1 MVDGEKS
8 PDNYIISKISIG
20 AIIKNPELLKLVP
33 CHLKNKEMCQNIA
46 KKLPFVI
53 RYVSDW
59 YKTQEMCD
67 QVILENGGTLMFVP
81 YCYKN

>member
-53 RYVSDW
+53 RYVSD
-59 YKTQEMCD
+59 
-67 QVILENGGTLMFVP
+67 
-81 YCYKN
+81 

>member
-1 MVDGEKS
+1 M
-8 PDNYIISKISIG
+8 
-20 AIIKNPELLKLVP
+20 LKLVP

-46 KKLPFVI
+46 KKLPFAI